1 MEEFTSCPLQSY
13 PRASTTSWS
22 CLPWSLPLLP
32 SIGESLG
39 EPWLLPLLGMVPGE
53 QGAHVVTFTLLQFE
67 GSMVLRNGTTDG
79 TPGDAV
85 TSGGVAQGLLDVAIG
100 AVGA

>member
-1 MEEFTSCPLQSY
+1 M
-13 PRASTTSWS
+13 
-22 CLPWSLPLLP
+22 
-32 SIGESLG
+32 G

-53 QGAHVVTFTLLQFE
+53 QGVHAVTFTLLQFE
-67 GSMVLRNGTTDG
+67 GSVVLRGGTTDR

-85 TSGGVAQGLLDVAIG
+85 ASGGVAQALLDVAIS

>member
-1 MEEFTSCPLQSY
+1 
-13 PRASTTSWS
+13 
-22 CLPWSLPLLP
+22 
-32 SIGESLG
+32 
-39 EPWLLPLLGMVPGE
+39 MVPGE